1 MATDVNCDERA
12 IAMRRPRGFWHD
24 QGGLSSL
31 EYAVLFV
38 IVCVGA
44 LALWRTLGRSL
55 VCQMTEA
62 DATFNATLGG
72 GRNDTRPSYC
82 RERNAAVSGS
92 VPMSVGGPGASAD
105 LGSAPMPAPTS
116 PKGSGSPAANHGSAA
131 GSAGVRT
138 SLGTDIDG
146 IVNTHSPNL
155 AKQVQA
161 LEQQGWKV
169 RYSEPGETGSFTK
182 RSTRHEV
189 PEHLQPVQSWQDHAC
204 GRGGARR
211 PHLRRGRAHEHQ
223 RAGVRRV
230 LCQSL

>member
-1 MATDVNCDERA
+1 MPLQAARESASLCATCRNRDSTLRVSSLRNTGAFLVARASMATDVNCDERA

-92 VPMSVGGPGASAD
+92 VPMSVGGP
-105 LGSAPMPAPTS
+105 APRRISGPRRCQLLPAR
-116 PKGSGSPAANHGSAA
+116 KAPARPRRTTAA
-131 GSAGVRT
+131 PPA
-138 SLGTDIDG
+138 
-146 IVNTHSPNL
+146 
-155 AKQVQA
+155 Q
-161 LEQQGWKV
+161 
-169 RYSEPGETGSFTK
+169 
-182 RSTRHEV
+182 
-189 PEHLQPVQSWQDHAC
+189 
-204 GRGGARR
+204 RG
-211 PHLRRGRAHEHQ
+211 
-223 RAGVRRV
+223 
-230 LCQSL
+230 